1 METEYRF
8 NFFNEINRLIEHAL
22 IPDIPMKMI
31 GMNPGQCKILKNKP
45 INVMIYQ
52 IINALGLNLCSK
64 SILLFSLSIN
74 SSFMIKNTKKV

>member
-31 GMNPGQCKILKNKP
+31 GMNPGQCEILKNKP

-52 IINALGLNLCSK
+52 IIKELGLNLCSV
-64 SILLFSLSIN
+64 SMVLSSLSIR
-74 SSFMIKNTKKV
+74 SSFMV